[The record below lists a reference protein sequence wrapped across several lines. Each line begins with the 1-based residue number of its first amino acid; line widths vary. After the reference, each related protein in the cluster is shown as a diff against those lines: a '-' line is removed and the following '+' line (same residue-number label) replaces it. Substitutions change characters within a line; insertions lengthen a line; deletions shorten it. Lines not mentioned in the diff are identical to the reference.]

1 MAPGS
6 VGEGPATLHPGPL
19 LPVASLTFP
28 DALAAGVLT
37 YLRGFGVEGGQGPS
51 PCWSVSWPAM
61 VQGLAFPVVMSVP
74 SRRSWVPTVGMVRPP
89 LQDQG
94 REQSGSVAEEASGG
108 WSGCGFF
115 PGDEDHGAPTVDR
128 IVYL

>member
-28 DALAAGVLT
+28 DALAAGVRT

-51 PCWSVSWPAM
+51 PC
-61 VQGLAFPVVMSVP
+61 
-74 SRRSWVPTVGMVRPP
+74 
-89 LQDQG
+89 
-94 REQSGSVAEEASGG
+94 
-108 WSGCGFF
+108 
-115 PGDEDHGAPTVDR
+115 
-128 IVYL
+128 